1 LLCLD
6 FDEAAKRMSAIEYG
20 SYYWCVVLERP
31 ANDGAESVHLHA
43 DEMEIDQR
51 GTLLF
56 RSAGRRPAG
65 SDPQPHN
72 GAQSEDGKNQSNGTP
87 DHSAKAEGTRH
98 EKGDGE
104 KKRLM
109 TYVAFAPG
117 TWVAVYAAKL
127 TDGSAAAV
135 EHWNVP
141 NGKAG
146 WLAPVPPNSG
156 AKGYLKAE

>member
-1 LLCLD
+1 M
-6 FDEAAKRMSAIEYG
+6 AAIEYG
-20 SYYWCVVLERP
+20 SYYWCVILERT

-65 SDPQPHN
+65 SDPQGHSNSQTDGGTNQNN
-72 GAQSEDGKNQSNGTP
+72 GKSDKSPTAQAARN
-87 DHSAKAEGTRH
+87 
-98 EKGDGE
+98 EKRDGE
-104 KKRLM
+104 KRKLM

-127 TDGSAAAV
+127 KDGSAAAI

-141 NGKAG
+141 AGKMGRLSA
-146 WLAPVPPNSG
+146 VPSNSG
-156 AKGYLKAE
+156 AKGYFPEE